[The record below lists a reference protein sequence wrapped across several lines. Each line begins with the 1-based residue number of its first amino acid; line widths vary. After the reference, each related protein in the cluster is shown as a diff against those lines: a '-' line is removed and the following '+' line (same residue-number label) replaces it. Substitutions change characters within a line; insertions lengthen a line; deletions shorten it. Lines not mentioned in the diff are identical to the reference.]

1 MGGKA
6 FSAGKESFLPWM
18 LQIMARLLGRFL
30 LENSEAECVGEQL
43 GAFLLIEV
51 ETVRISLWMWHL
63 KFKEEQP
70 QQHLEERNDS
80 FVWWEGVFF
89 MATPTA
95 YGGSQASD

>member
-18 LQIMARLLGRFL
+18 LQIMARRLGRFL

-51 ETVRISLWMWHL
+51 ETVRISLWM
-63 KFKEEQP
+63 
-70 QQHLEERNDS
+70 
-80 FVWWEGVFF
+80 
-89 MATPTA
+89 
-95 YGGSQASD
+95 